1 MPRLKT
7 IVLSILWVIPQI
19 IFCQIKTTP
28 VNNMQY
34 VDPRIGNV
42 GWLLVPTRPTVQVPN
57 QMIRMYPER
66 ADHLDDQIKYFPL
79 SVAAHR
85 NGNLFGIMAASG
97 DINYNSSL
105 VSAWDSQLEITQP
118 NYYFTW
124 LEDYDVKVEFTPGKK
139 AGFFRFSFPEGKTKH
154 ILLKNLSQGKWE
166 TTDGETFESIEF
178 FNGMKAFVYAQV
190 RSSQTEKPEHS
201 SNKTGTW
208 LSWKNQN
215 SETIDFKYAISYIS
229 PEKAKKNLESEIPA
243 WDFDGLKLQAKK
255 EWDKELNRIET
266 EGGTPAQ
273 RRSFYTAL
281 YRTYERMVN
290 VTEEG
295 KYYSG
300 YDHRVHED
308 TQNFYADDWSWD
320 TYLAHHPLRCI
331 LNPDREADM
340 AASYVRMYS
349 QSGWIPTFPQVF
361 GDLECM
367 NGFHSTITLLDDYR
381 KGIRNFDVKKAY
393 EGMKKNAAEATLLPW
408 RNGPACKLDS
418 FYRAKGYFPALLPD
432 EKETVALVHPF
443 ENRQAV
449 AVTLGDS
456 YDSWAFAQM
465 AKDLDQKPDY
475 EKFILK
481 AKNYKN
487 LWRAEKGFFM
497 PKDASGNWI
506 DIDPTWDGG
515 PGGRAYYD
523 ENNGWTYLWQVQHD
537 IPGLIDL
544 MGGKAN
550 FERRLDQLFRESLNR
565 SKYELWAKFP
575 DFSGIVGQFSM
586 GNEPSFHIPYLYNFT
601 DSPWKTQKRVRML
614 LDTWFMDTIFGIP
627 GDEDGG
633 GMSAFVVFSGM
644 GFYPITPGLP
654 IYTIGSP
661 VFSKTV
667 IHLDNGKDFTI
678 LAPNCSDTNKY
689 IQEAYLNG
697 KPLNAPWFTHQDI
710 LNGGELKLVM
720 GAYPNKNWGKDQSV
734 LENVLKSPGN

>member
-1 MPRLKT
+1 MLRLRT
-7 IVLSILWVIPQI
+7 LVLSMLLI
-19 IFCQIKTTP
+19 IQLISFCQIKTLP
-28 VNNMQY
+28 LNNIQY

-66 ADHLDDQIKYFPL
+66 TDHLDDQIKYFPL

-85 NGNLFGIMAASG
+85 NGNLFGIMPATG
-97 DINYNSSL
+97 DLNYTDNP
-105 VSAWDSQLEITQP
+105 VSAWDSHLEITQP

-139 AGFFRFSFPEGKTKH
+139 AGFFRFSFPEGKAKH
-154 ILLKNLSQGKWE
+154 VLLKNLSPGKWVS
-166 TTDGETFESIEF
+166 TDGETFESTEF
-178 FNGMKAFVYAQV
+178 FNGMKAFVYARV
-190 RSSQTEKPEHS
+190 RSSQTEKPVLT
-201 SNKTGTW
+201 SNEKGTW
-208 LSWKNQN
+208 LSWKNLN

-229 PEKAKKNLESEIPA
+229 SEQARKNLETEIPV
-243 WDFDGLKLQAKK
+243 WDFVGLKLLAKK
-255 EWDKELNRIET
+255 AWDNELNRIET

-290 VTEEG
+290 ITEDG

-308 TQNFYADDWSWD
+308 SQSFYADDWSWD

-331 LNPDREADM
+331 LNPEREGDM

-367 NGFHSTITLLDDYR
+367 NGFHSSITLLDDYR
-381 KGIRNFDVKKAY
+381 KGIRNFDAKKAY

-408 RNGPACKLDS
+408 RNSPASALDS
-418 FYRAKGYFPALLPD
+418 FYRAYGYFPALHPD

-456 YDSWAFAQM
+456 YDSWALAQM
-465 AKDLDQKPDY
+465 AKDLDQKADY
-475 EKFILK
+475 GNFILK
-481 AKNYKN
+481 SKNYKN
-487 LWRAEKGFFM
+487 LWRADKGFFM

-537 IPGLIDL
+537 ISGLIDL

-644 GFYPITPGLP
+644 GFYPVTPGLP

-667 IHLDNGKDFTI
+667 IHLDDGKDFTI
-678 LAPNCSDTNKY
+678 LAPNCNDTNKY

-710 LNGGELKLVM
+710 INGGELKLVM

-734 LENVLKSPGN
+734 LENIMKSPGN